1 MKIQVKAG
9 NDLRAKLAT
18 TVSVDNLLT
27 EPVKNSLQNNAT
39 VVRIDYNDNKVTVA
53 DNGDGFDHNKDKT
66 GMNEFE
72 KYFVFGNS
80 YTKSSKQLNL
90 GEMGIGG
97 KAANDRLSDI
107 KNTHWTITSKN
118 KHNKSHR
125 LTFKSTDEQYIQDL
139 QPDLIEVPQHE
150 TQIPWTT
157 GARIEIHNVNPQ
169 IKQDGWPDHAIRDN
183 LQLFFNMLYFQTKD
197 QNRPFNL
204 WLNGKQ
210 IQFNNTLPGDP
221 WMHERVNFKYMEDG
235 RQHNSWYEL
244 KLNMIESDTKSLLNC
259 VDLVS
264 YTRVQKMYLNPN
276 TIEQVIEREFEH
288 ATSQDIVAWWAKH
301 IRGYILCPDITDVK
315 DSNGMGAKDLSH
327 HRIHPDHPITKPF
340 LESLHAKVGTRVHH
354 HLEHILDPKTQLQKT
369 LNRVTG
375 EIYKSFN
382 VPQEFVRTEHHTV
395 TEIKT
400 ITK

>member
-18 TVSVDNLLT
+18 TVSVDNLFT
-27 EPVKNSLQNNAT
+27 ELVKNSLQNNAT
-39 VVRIDYNDNKVTVA
+39 VVRIDYNDNKVTIV
-53 DNGDGFDHNKDKT
+53 DNGDGFDHNKDDT

-80 YTKSSKQLNL
+80 YTKSNKQLNL

-150 TQIPWTT
+150 THIPWPT

-169 IKQDGWPDHAIRDN
+169 IKQDGWPDDAIRDN

-197 QNRPFNL
+197 RNRPFNL
-204 WLNGKQ
+204 WLNNKQ

-221 WMHERVNFKYMEDG
+221 WMHERVSFKYMKDG
-235 RQHNSWYEL
+235 KQHNSWYEL
-244 KLNMIESDTKSLLNC
+244 KLNVIETDTRSLLNC

-264 YTRVQKMYLNPN
+264 YTRVQKMFLNPN
-276 TIEQVIEREFEH
+276 TTEQVIKREFVH

-301 IRGYILCPDITDVK
+301 IRGYVLCPDITDVK

-340 LESLHAKVGTRVHH
+340 LESLHAKVGARVHS
-354 HLEHILDPKTQLQKT
+354 HLEHILDPKTQLQNT
-369 LNRVTG
+369 LNRVTR

-400 ITK
+400 INK

>member
-18 TVSVDNLLT
+18 TVNVDNLFT
-27 EPVKNSLQNNAT
+27 ELVKNSLQNNAT
-39 VVRIDYNDNKVTVA
+39 LVRIDYNNNHVVVL
-53 DNGDGFDHNKDKT
+53 DNGGGFDHVRDET

-80 YTKSSKQLNL
+80 YTKSNKHLNL

-107 KNTHWTITSKN
+107 KNTHWTITSRN

-125 LTFKSTDEQYIQDL
+125 LTFKSTNEQFIQDL

-150 TQIPWTT
+150 TKIPWNT
-157 GARIEIHNVNPQ
+157 GARVEIHNVNPQ
-169 IKQDGWPDHAIRDN
+169 IIQDGWPDQKIREN
-183 LQLFFNMLYFQTKD
+183 LQLFFNMLYYQTKD
-197 QNRPFNL
+197 ENRPFNL

-221 WMHERVNFKYMEDG
+221 WMQERVHFKYMKDD
-235 RQHNSWYEL
+235 RQHNSWYDL
-244 KLNMIESDTKSLLNC
+244 KLNVIDMKEKSLLNN

-264 YTRVQKMYLNPN
+264 YTRVQRLFLDHKIL
-276 TIEQVIEREFEH
+276 EQNKHRDFVH
-288 ATSQDIVAWWAKH
+288 TTPQDVATWWFKH
-301 IRGYILCPDITDVK
+301 IRGYVMCPDITDVK

-327 HRIHPDHPITKPF
+327 HRLHQDHPITRPF
-340 LESLHAKVGTRVHH
+340 LESLHKKVGCHIH
-354 HLEHILDPKTQLQKT
+354 NKLEHMMDPKTLLQQT

-375 EIYKSFN
+375 EIYKSFD

-395 TEIKT
+395 TDIKT
-400 ITK
+400 INK

>member
-18 TVSVDNLLT
+18 TVSVDNLFT
-27 EPVKNSLQNNAT
+27 ELVKNSLQNNAT
-39 VVRIDYNDNKVTVA
+39 IVRINYNNNKVTVI
-53 DNGDGFDHNKDKT
+53 DNGDGFDHTTDDT

-80 YTKSSKQLNL
+80 YTKQSKQLNL

-139 QPDLIEVPQHE
+139 QPDLIEIPQHE
-150 TQIPWTT
+150 TQIPWAT
-157 GARIEIHNVNPQ
+157 GARLDIHNVNPQ
-169 IKQDGWPDHAIRDN
+169 IKQNGWPDDAIRDN

-197 QNRPFNL
+197 QNRPFDL
-204 WLNGKQ
+204 WLNDKQ
-210 IQFNNTLPGDP
+210 IQFNNTLPGKP
-221 WMHERVNFKYMEDG
+221 WMTDRVNFKYAKDG
-235 RQHNSWYEL
+235 KQFNSWYEL
-244 KLNMIESDTKSLLNC
+244 KLNEIETGTRSLLNN

-264 YTRVQKMYLNPN
+264 YTRVQKMYLNPF
-276 TIEQVIEREFEH
+276 TIEQVLKREFVH
-288 ATSQDIVAWWAKH
+288 ATPSDVTTWWSKH
-301 IRGYILCPDITDVK
+301 IRGYVICPDITDVK

-327 HRIHPDHPITKPF
+327 HRLHPDHPITKPF
-340 LESLHAKVGTRVHH
+340 LESLHAKVGTHIH
-354 HLEHILDPKTQLQKT
+354 NHLEHILDPKTQLQKT

-400 ITK
+400 IYK